1 MICAYCI
8 DLGANFSPER
18 GEAVSYKNEGNVLSV
33 KLLCNYL
40 SLVLTMRRLHFCG
53 MLEYDENHERVPAR
67 HCVTAVNETVEMK
80 VET

>member
-1 MICAYCI
+1 
-8 DLGANFSPER
+8 
-18 GEAVSYKNEGNVLSV
+18 
-33 KLLCNYL
+33 
-40 SLVLTMRRLHFCG
+40 MRRLHFCG